1 MRCAS
6 IAAAFIFVGCSS
18 SDPPATGN
26 PDAGTPET
34 STVVDAGENT
44 DTPYSLAVV
53 ADNPLLYWRL
63 DEKSGTT
70 ARDKTANK
78 LDGTYTAGEVE
89 LGIPSLVGDS
99 NASVRVTAGGAID
112 GPLDAKLAFVGNAPF
127 SIECWV
133 SFPAP
138 PVEIHTIVSRAS
150 EAKGTG
156 YSMWLDPVGG
166 GVRAYFGRY
175 EANVGATVASSESAP
190 LAVAATYHLVAVYD
204 GAKMM
209 LYVDGASTEIANTT
223 AVVDGAFRFRVGH
236 SEDTEPKL
244 SARVDELA
252 IYGTALPKARIEA
265 HRDIGKA
272 N

>member
-1 MRCAS
+1 M
-6 IAAAFIFVGCSS
+6 FFGCSS
-18 SDPPATGN
+18 SDSPATAP
-26 PDAGTPET
+26 PDAGAPET
-34 STVVDAGENT
+34 SAVVDAGDNT
-44 DTPYSLAVV
+44 DTPYSLAV
-53 ADNPLLYWRL
+53 ASDNPLLYWRL

-78 LDGTYTAGEVE
+78 FDGTYSAADVE

-99 NASVRVTAGGAID
+99 NASVRVNVGGSID
-112 GPLDAKLAFVGNAPF
+112 GPLDAKLAFVGNAAF

-138 PVEIHTIVSRAS
+138 PTEIETIVSRAS
-150 EAKGTG
+150 ESKGTG
-156 YSMWLDPVGG
+156 YSMWLDPAGS

-175 EANVGATVASSESAP
+175 EANVGATIASNEAAP
-190 LAVAATYHLVAVYD
+190 LAVGATYHLVGVYD
-204 GAKMM
+204 GAKLT
-209 LYVDGASTEIANTT
+209 LYVDGASTEIAATT
-223 AVVDGAFRFRVGH
+223 ALTNGGYRLRVGR

-244 SARVDELA
+244 AARVDELA
-252 IYGTALPKARIEA
+252 IYGSALSKARIEA